1 MIPSISLSWIVG
13 DDALTSRPTITWSVF
28 NNSGKKYPLDLF
40 LKALKNYAAGKL
52 KVDSKNNILAMYQE
66 ISDTQYKL
74 SLPNV
79 SKKYIFEAMLLN
91 LWKIGRM

>member
-1 MIPSISLSWIVG
+1 MI
-13 DDALTSRPTITWSVF
+13 D
-28 NNSGKKYPLDLF
+28 
-40 LKALKNYAAGKL
+40 LKALKNYAARKL